1 MFQTLI
7 GSVDFSVLALEP
19 PGWGLALL
27 KGLRNSIII
36 AIGAYTCGLA
46 IGMCGACGKLYGG
59 RVISDLLECYT
70 TLVRAIPELVL
81 ILLLYYAGTDGLN
94 RVLASF
100 GRPPMDINGLA
111 AGIAVLGIV
120 LGAYLTEIIR
130 GAIKAVPVGEIE
142 AGRAFGM
149 GPVQLFR
156 RIIFPSMLPHA
167 LPGLGN
173 YWLSAT
179 RDTALL
185 AVVGFTELTL
195 STRAAAAG
203 TRHYMTF
210 YLVAGLIYLLVSII
224 SSAGI
229 KLLEVR
235 YRRGMARPV

>member
-1 MFQTLI
+1 M
-7 GSVDFSVLALEP
+7 
-19 PGWGLALL
+19 ALL
-27 KGLRNSIII
+27 KGLRNSLII
-36 AIGAYTCGLA
+36 AVGAYASGLLIGMIGAYS
-46 IGMCGACGKLYGG
+46 KLYGG
-59 RVISDLLECYT
+59 QILSDLFACYT
-70 TLVRAIPELVL
+70 TLVRAVPELVL
-81 ILLLYYAGTDGLN
+81 ILLLYYVGTDGLN
-94 RVLASF
+94 QILALW
-100 GRPPMDINGLA
+100 GRPPMDINGPI

-130 GAIKAVPVGEIE
+130 GAIKAVPIGEIE

-149 GPVQLFR
+149 GPLQVFR
-156 RIIFPSMLPHA
+156 RIIFPAMLPHA

-210 YLVAGLIYLLVSII
+210 YLTAGLIYLVVSMV
-224 SSAGI
+224 SSVVI
-229 KLLEVR
+229 KFLEAR
-235 YRRGMARPV
+235 YRRGMVGPI